1 MMSRMEELAQLGL
14 RLRSART
21 ARGWTLDRL
30 ARGAGISPS
39 TLSRLE
45 SGKRQASLELL
56 LPITRA
62 LGVTVDELLV
72 SSSPDPRVQ
81 RDAWERNGMLVQPLS
96 PETSPVHTFK
106 IRYVPR
112 PPITELGSHD
122 GYEWLYVLS
131 GRLRLQLGEE
141 EILLRAGEAAEFD
154 TLRPHGL
161 SAVGPEDAEVI
172 CILNEAAVNT
182 HAEDHAAVHA
192 AARAQTRP
200 AQPRQELS

>member
-1 MMSRMEELAQLGL
+1 MMSSMEELAQLGL

-21 ARGWTLDRL
+21 AHGWTLDRL
-30 ARGAGISPS
+30 ARSAGISPS

-56 LPITRA
+56 LPITRS
-62 LGVTVDELLV
+62 LGITVDELLV

-96 PETSPVHTFK
+96 PEHSPVHTYK

-112 PPITELGSHD
+112 PPIAELGSHD

-172 CILNEAAVNT
+172 CILNDAAVNT
-182 HAEDHAAVHA
+182 HAEHHA
-192 AARAQTRP
+192 AARAEDHP
-200 AQPRQELS
+200 APPGRQLS